1 MSKSQKIFRYVWRI
15 NGVLILIAV
24 GAGIIGMVGLLV
36 DEFGGRLNRGRE
48 AKMGIQVAD
57 TNTQLLLEHAT
68 VIPGTRFMRANLTQ
82 PRGSE
87 GFSSGGYS
95 EIRNILF
102 IVPGEKDA
110 RWLVPDDAHVI
121 TASSDIYDEK
131 GQSARRMIATAVLLK
146 ESRDAHGTTNGTT
159 KGELLLFDVTG
170 KNIIEVASNVREMHV
185 AALSDGELVLLYER
199 EKRLVLAKF
208 DPGSLA
214 RRGEQEINVPKIP

>member
-24 GAGIIGMVGLLV
+24 GAGTIGMVGFLV

-57 TNTQLLLEHAT
+57 TNTQLSLEHAT
-68 VIPGTRFMRANLTQ
+68 VIPGSRFMRANLTQ

-121 TASSDIYDEK
+121 TASSDVYDEK
-131 GQSARRMIATAVLLK
+131 DQSARRMIATAVLLK
-146 ESRDAHGTTNGTT
+146 ESRDAHGTT
-159 KGELLLFDVTG
+159 KGKLLLFDLTG

-199 EKRLVLAKF
+199 EKRLLLAKF